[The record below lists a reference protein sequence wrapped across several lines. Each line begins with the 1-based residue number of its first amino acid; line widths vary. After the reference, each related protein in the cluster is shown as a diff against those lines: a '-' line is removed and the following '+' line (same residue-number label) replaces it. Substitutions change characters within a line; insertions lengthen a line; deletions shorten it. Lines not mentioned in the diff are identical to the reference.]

1 MVLPSASLGGLYALA
16 LVFAFQVLP
25 RPWIGQMTNLLVSQL
40 YDDASLSSAAQSF
53 NQGGFALGCVFMVL
67 LEELSSPFG
76 GEAMFYIAGAFT
88 GLSSLLFLTLP
99 SADSAD
105 DQGKKVNTSKTSK
118 TEEEDSK
125 PKLHNPASPE
135 YVRMPLMPSAFTLS
149 CSCLGILA
157 VGLEV
162 ACGTWLITTMLQL
175 GFASPLPSLCN
186 IVFWALFAVS
196 RLVIAPCICKF
207 CRLKPSSMI
216 VGGASMA
223 SLACI
228 SASVWPTELPAL
240 LLGVS
245 GVAVGVG
252 PSYAMCITMAKER
265 RELTSVDSAMFA
277 VASSLG
283 AGGVPFVMSRILSRF
298 GPQAFFPTLLGM
310 SVALVVLATLLHSIS
325 GGRQIQQAERKLREL
340 RAFVEDE
347 DSSDSTYN
355 ASFVLDT
362 SDRSETLETETFEN
376 LEVSSKEE
384 EPDMPVPPVIWTYWE
399 QGWQHAPLVC
409 QICVESWEL
418 SNPELTLHKVS
429 AMDLPALLP
438 DLCRWDRLW
447 ELPAGQRSDLVRLA
461 LLEKFGGIWVDATL
475 FSSAPIMP
483 WLDGLKQKRQHSP
496 TEQNERNE
504 SESNDSNGFFFVFE
518 RDSGSW
524 PYDPFVKC
532 KLPISSWFIASTPNH
547 PITSKWFSCLCREVL
562 SSSISYFVIHDTF
575 RKLLEEDAETSK
587 FYNEVPKVSARHP
600 HLLEFELNFSSSGS
614 SRTPSDTSQLTKN
627 LEIAPM
633 QKLSHKVLH
642 DPLLL
647 ALINPNLE
655 PTLLGILFSQSRLA
669 KDLAHSHDF
678 SDAWGRS
685 ELASVEQQRKA
696 LMYSS
701 WQFSLDVHPSNSVD
715 VTMIHSTQFSADER

>member
-1 MVLPSASLGGLYALA
+1 MVLPSASLTGLYALA

-25 RPWIGQMTNLLVSQL
+25 RPWIGQMTNLLVSEL

-99 SADSAD
+99 SAHDRH
-105 DQGKKVNTSKTSK
+105 DQGKVNTSNTSK
-118 TEEEDSK
+118 TEENPENSK
-125 PKLHNPASPE
+125 PKLHDPMTPMSPE
-135 YVRMPLMPSAFTLS
+135 HVSMPLMPSAFTLS
-149 CSCLGILA
+149 CSCLGVLA

-175 GFASPLPSLCN
+175 GFDSPLPSLCN
-186 IVFWALFAVS
+186 IVFWALFAAS
-196 RLVIAPCICKF
+196 RLVIAPCICK
-207 CRLKPSSMI
+207 CCHLKPSSMI
-216 VGGASMA
+216 VGGASVA

-252 PSYAMCITMAKER
+252 PSYAMCISMAKER

-283 AGGVPFVMSRILSRF
+283 AGGVPFVMSRALSRF
-298 GPQAFFPTLLGM
+298 GPPAFFPTLLGM
-310 SVALVVLATLLHSIS
+310 SVALVVLTTLLRSSS
-325 GGRQIQQAERKLREL
+325 GARQRKQTERKLKEMS
-340 RAFVEDE
+340 AFVEEE
-347 DSSDSTYN
+347 DTSESTYDG
-355 ASFVLDT
+355 SFVMDT
-362 SDRSETLETETFEN
+362 SDRSETCEN
-376 LEVSSKEE
+376 LEVTSNEE

-399 QGWQHAPLVC
+399 QGWTHAPLVC
-409 QICVESWEL
+409 QICIESWEL

-429 AMDLPALLP
+429 ASDLPALLP

-461 LLEKFGGIWVDATL
+461 LLKKFGGIWADATL

-483 WLDGLKQKRQHSP
+483 WLDGLKQSKRQHFP
-496 TEQNERNE
+496 TEQNEPE
-504 SESNDSNGFFFVFE
+504 CDGFFFVFE

-524 PYDPFVKC
+524 PYDPFVNC

-547 PITSKWFSCLCREVL
+547 PIISKWFSCLCREVL

-587 FYNEVPKVSARHP
+587 LFSEVPKVSARHP

-614 SRTPSDTSQLTKN
+614 SRTPDLLDLSEQLNKN

-647 ALINPNLE
+647 ALINPNFE
-655 PTLLGILFSQSRLA
+655 PTLLGMLFSQSRLA
-669 KDLAHSHDF
+669 KDLAHNHDF

-701 WQFSLDVHPSNSVD
+701 WQLSMDVQRSN
-715 VTMIHSTQFSADER
+715 